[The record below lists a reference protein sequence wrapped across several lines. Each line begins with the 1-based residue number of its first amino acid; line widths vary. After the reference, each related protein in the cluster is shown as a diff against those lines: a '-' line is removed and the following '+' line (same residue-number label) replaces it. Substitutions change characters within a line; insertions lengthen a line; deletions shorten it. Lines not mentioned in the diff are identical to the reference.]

1 MGREKSFGQSV
12 LILVV
17 VGILVSSCS
26 FVKAT
31 PVDVHGDV
39 CPQTVDFLMFCM
51 SDTEGNGVYRVE
63 KDTVELVSD
72 TGLIQ
77 DASGLVR

>member
-12 LILVV
+12 FILVV
-17 VGILVSSCS
+17 VGILVSSS

-31 PVDVHGDV
+31 PVDVTGDV
-39 CPQTVDFLMFCM
+39 CPQTVDFFMFFM
-51 SDTEGNGVYRVE
+51 STEGNGVYRVE
-63 KDTVELVSD
+63 KDTAIASD
-72 TGLIQ
+72 AGLIQ